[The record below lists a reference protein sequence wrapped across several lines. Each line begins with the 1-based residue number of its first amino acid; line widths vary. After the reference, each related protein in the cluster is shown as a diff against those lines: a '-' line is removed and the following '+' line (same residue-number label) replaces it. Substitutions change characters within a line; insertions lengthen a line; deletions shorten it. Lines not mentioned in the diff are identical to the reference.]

1 MDRGPQAAS
10 ERTDREAVGNSSG
23 SSGEGD
29 ALGGNRQHRGSESF
43 FGDALSSPVG
53 AAFYRSTTEC
63 TQCPSTTG
71 ARTAPGRNLECAR
84 GPQSGSEPH
93 RQLGRKSLGSTAGRS
108 LCGASW
114 SCGGDRTA
122 VGWKPLAA
130 LPRPLS
136 APASLP
142 RTAAA
147 VRKSFRP
154 TASRTCGTN
163 TKTQKQNQTQ
173 IPCTCKP
180 PLEKTMEADISIWQK
195 PGHFY
200 FALTNH
206 FRSLTCHIPRPKMCA
221 KCPVPPPSSA
231 GQSRTTA
238 SWRSLAAVAW
248 VWCTRPKT
256 SGSTVS

>member
-84 GPQSGSEPH
+84 GPQSGSGPH

-200 FALTNH
+200 FALT
-206 FRSLTCHIPRPKMCA
+206 RGGIEERLGAIRKVPGA
-221 KCPVPPPSSA
+221 PVERCTDGYDDSKIQRYA
-231 GQSRTTA
+231 ASR
-238 SWRSLAAVAW
+238 
-248 VWCTRPKT
+248 
-256 SGSTVS
+256 